1 MAAWHPAMYCFNGTT
16 PGQVNYNT
24 NDATLPLYML
34 SQSDYWFHGINKCN
48 EFPPADGD
56 FLELPAGASFTV
68 EIADNRGVTTLS
80 DDGKHAT
87 DWPDGGTHPDNYSI
101 TNLGGAPLSS
111 SGCIAEPN
119 FHTQNQSM
127 AAGSAFAI
135 SYTSSLSEV
144 TVDNLVV
151 FSVRY
156 KYGVFFIFVA
166 CLLVPDARSSTPWK
180 RVTSY
185 DVPAAMPACPADG
198 CICAIPDGCGQPNI
212 YMEGFKCKVTNAT
225 SITPV
230 GTPKP
235 PVWCEEDQSQ
245 CVQGPK
251 QIMIWNQAEG
261 NNIEVSGDDLSGEP
275 KSPAYNS
282 KCGFQ
287 DGKYCVTGVE
297 CLVTDLLRYLFIG
310 AQDDIFASGGSSSKR
325 MVHKR
330 GRASFAF

>member
-1 MAAWHPAMYCFNGTT
+1 MCQFLKGSIRPTKRPLPSTSVPFPKQSAAYDVIASGLAVHLINLVQLTNMWLLLTISVAFIRLADAHMAAWHPAMYCFNGTT

-135 SYTSSLSEV
+135 SYTSSLNEV

-156 KYGVFFIFVA
+156 N
-166 CLLVPDARSSTPWK
+166 TPWK

-185 DVPAAMPACPADG
+185 DVPAAMPACPSDG
-198 CICAIPDGCGQPNI
+198 CICAWVWIPDGCGQPNI

-225 SITPV
+225 STTPV

-282 KCGFQ
+282 KCS
-287 DGKYCVTGVE
+287 
-297 CLVTDLLRYLFIG
+297 R
-310 AQDDIFASGGSSSKR
+310 
-325 MVHKR
+325 
-330 GRASFAF
+330 

>member
-1 MAAWHPAMYCFNGTT
+1 MWSLLTISIAFITLADAHMAVWHPAMYCFNGTT

-24 NDATLPLYML
+24 DDATLPLYML

-48 EFPPADGD
+48 DFPPADGE

-68 EIADNRGVTTLS
+68 EIADNRGVTS
-80 DDGKHAT
+80 F
-87 DWPDGGTHPDNYSI
+87 HPDSYSI

-135 SYTSSLSEV
+135 SYTSNLSEV
-144 TVDNLVV
+144 MLDNLVV

-156 KYGVFFIFVA
+156 N
-166 CLLVPDARSSTPWK
+166 TPWL
-180 RVTSY
+180 RVITY
-185 DVPAAMPACPADG
+185 DVPAAMPSCPADG
-198 CICAIPDGCGQPNI
+198 CICAIPNGCGQPNI

-225 SITPV
+225 STAPV

-261 NNIEVSGDDLSGEP
+261 NNIEVSGNDLSGDP

-287 DGKYCVTGVE
+287 DG
-297 CLVTDLLRYLFIG
+297 
-310 AQDDIFASGGSSSKR
+310 AQDDIFASGGSSRKR
-325 MVHKR
+325 MVHRHR
-330 GRASFAF
+330 GLVSF